1 MNYRESAENIFMNI
15 GLLRKQVIL
24 KGVDDISKGE
34 MAILGYLNFAHDGA
48 TAGELS
54 EVTCVVSSRI
64 AAVLNSLEKKGYAMR
79 KTDLK
84 DKRKVQVYITEEGRM
99 VVARKYEEVITA
111 VEKSLSLLGEED
123 TLALMRILE
132 KLTKNEKYT
141 EMYHT
146 L

>member
-15 GLLRKQVIL
+15 GLIRKHVTL
-24 KGVDDISKGE
+24 KGMSDVSKGE
-34 MAILGYLNFAHDGA
+34 MAILGYLHFAHDGA

-54 EVTCVVSSRI
+54 EVSCVVSSRI

-79 KTDLK
+79 KPDLE
-84 DKRKVQVYITEEGRM
+84 DKRRVQVYITEEGRT
-99 VVARKYEEVITA
+99 VVTHKYEEVITA
-111 VEKSLSLLGEED
+111 IENSLALLGEED
-123 TLALMRILE
+123 TFALMRILE
-132 KLTKNEKYT
+132 KLAEHEEYT